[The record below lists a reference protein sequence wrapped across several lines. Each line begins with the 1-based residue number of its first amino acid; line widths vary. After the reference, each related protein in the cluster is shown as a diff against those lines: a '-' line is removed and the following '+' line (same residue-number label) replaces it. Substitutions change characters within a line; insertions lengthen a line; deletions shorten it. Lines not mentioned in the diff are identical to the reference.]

1 MNVFSLYLKPVPLL
15 ILVLLAVY
23 LINPLGQG
31 YLAGYL
37 IAALILV
44 NGNFML
50 ENLDIDLLLLLLYS
64 ITYAM
69 FYSFDYESQGKQF
82 IAIYAIMPPIFY
94 LVGKFLAKDNP
105 KPEIL
110 FYILFGIALLFSLSA
125 LISVFQNFLAGGFL
139 QMERS
144 VPFFWGGKPVSA
156 TIMGAFFTLNMCIPA
171 LLILSKGKKGLIFN
185 AIAIAIF
192 IMSLICV
199 LRLGSR
205 TQLGIF
211 LITTIFSFFY
221 MLPKQSTKQNIL
233 LISVLGLVVFYI
245 STKVSFSLNADWLTT
260 YSDRMDSSG
269 GNIASGG
276 GRTER
281 WVKSFEYLFK
291 YPLGW
296 DVKEFG
302 YSHNLWLDVL
312 RAVGIIPFFILII
325 YSVRS
330 VIQVLKTTK
339 LNKKASD
346 FNGQII
352 VYFLAF
358 FALFMVEPVMEGIF
372 GSFVLFC
379 LFKGVINKYY
389 TNELVNTA

>member
-1 MNVFSLYLKPVPLL
+1 MKLIHLNFNLYSITIIFLL
-15 ILVLLAVY
+15 SIY
-23 LINPLGQG
+23 LINPLNIG

-44 NGNFML
+44 NGSFL
-50 ENLDIDLLLLLLYS
+50 LKNLDMDLLLLLLYS
-64 ITYAM
+64 VTYAM
-69 FYSFDYESQGKQF
+69 FYSFDFESKGKQF
-82 IAIYAIMPPIFY
+82 IAIYAITPPTFY
-94 LVGKFLAKDNP
+94 LVGRFLAKDKP
-105 KPEIL
+105 KANIL
-110 FYILFGIALLFSLSA
+110 FLILFGIAILFSLTGM
-125 LISVFQNFLAGGFL
+125 ISVFINFLQGGFV
-139 QMERS
+139 QFERS
-144 VPFFWGGKPVSA
+144 IPFFWGGDPVSA
-156 TIMGAFFTLNMCIPA
+156 TLMGSFFTLNMCIPA

-185 AIAIAIF
+185 VISLIIF
-192 IMSLICV
+192 VISLICV

-211 LITTIFSFFY
+211 LIATIFSFFY
-221 MLPKQSTKQNIL
+221 MLPKQSLKQNIL
-233 LISVLGLVVFYI
+233 LICVLGLVGFYI
-245 STKVSFSLNADWLTT
+245 STKVSFSLNAEWLTT
-260 YSDRMDSSG
+260 FSDRMDSSG

-296 DVKEFG
+296 ELKEFG

-312 RAVGIIPFFILII
+312 RAVGVIPFFILII

-330 VIQVLKTTK
+330 VIQVRKTTK

-372 GSFVLFC
+372 GSFALFC